1 MNLHLFKI
9 RRMAR
14 KIMRKKFKYAYRN
27 VIGYFV
33 GTDGIGAVYVSKDNS
48 VAPKKGTFLEVFKED
63 KIYDIQ
69 TGEEVSAED
78 IFGKTFFD
86 GDITLEIDTVT
97 PEEAS
102 LEEKIDM
109 LFNECKNRAN
119 DLLESRVA
127 FVMVN
132 DFFEDEDENMKYTYE
147 RLVILYNYLNRCT
160 DKISI
165 EEFAFM
171 HHELMTI

>member
-1 MNLHLFKI
+1 MSLRLFKLRI
-9 RRMAR
+9 MAQ

-33 GTDGIGAVYVSKDNS
+33 GTDGIGAVFVSKDNS

-86 GDITLEIDTVT
+86 DDPTLVVDNLT
-97 PEEAS
+97 PEGMS
-102 LEEKIDM
+102 LEDKIDI
-109 LFNECKNRAN
+109 LFDSTQQLARN
-119 DLLESRVA
+119 LLESPAA
-127 FVMVN
+127 FVMAN
-132 DFFEDEDENMKYTYE
+132 DFFEEEEENMQCTYQ
-147 RLVILYNYLNRCT
+147 RFVILYNYLKQRT
-160 DKISI
+160 QKIDT
-165 EEFAFM
+165 EEFAYM

>member
-33 GTDGIGAVYVSKDNS
+33 GTDGVGAVFVSKDNS
-48 VAPKKGTFLEVFKED
+48 VAPKKGTFLEVFKTD

-69 TGEEVSAED
+69 TGEEVSEED

-86 GDITLEIDTVT
+86 EDATLKIDTLT

-109 LFNECKNRAN
+109 LFSECHERAN
-119 DLLESRVA
+119 VLLESWIA
-127 FVMVN
+127 FVMAN
-132 DFFEDEDENMKYTYE
+132 DFLEDEDENMMRTYE
-147 RLVILYNYLNRCT
+147 RLVILYNYLNKCT
-160 DKISI
+160 EKIST
-165 EEFAFM
+165 EEFAYM

>member
-1 MNLHLFKI
+1 MNLRLFKLRI
-9 RRMAR
+9 MAK

-33 GTDGIGAVYVSKDNS
+33 GTDGVGAVFVSKDNS

-69 TGEEVSAED
+69 TGEEISTED

-86 GDITLEIDTVT
+86 GDETLRIDTAT
-97 PEEAS
+97 PAEAS
-102 LEEKIDM
+102 LEEKIDI
-109 LFNECKNRAN
+109 LFDECKKRAF
-119 DLLESRVA
+119 DLLESPVA
-127 FVMVN
+127 FVMAN
-132 DFFEDEDENMKYTYE
+132 DFFEEEEENMHRTYQ
-147 RLVILYNYLNRCT
+147 RFVILYNYLKQRT
-160 DKISI
+160 QKIDT
-165 EEFAFM
+165 EEFAYM